1 LQSKFLGG
9 MLGSALGD
17 AIGELAFRSPEEAKL
32 RTEIACADVLVY
44 TDDTAMAIGLAE
56 SILHLGHLDPQHL
69 GDTFR
74 INHLHEPWRGYAVGP
89 PTIFALVTD
98 RGISYSQAARSLFG
112 GQGSFGNGAA
122 MRVAP
127 VGLFFHDS
135 ADLDEQA
142 RASAAVTHAHPIG
155 IDGAA
160 VLALAVAQAAAL
172 SPQEPFPFETF
183 CHELIAFA
191 HTAEIRDKMIQVQ
204 TLIADQV
211 APDEAAWRLGQS
223 VAVHESLPFALYSF
237 LRYPKAYEAC
247 LFCAVLNGGDRDT
260 LGAMAGAVSGAYLGV
275 ETILLSWREKLE
287 NGQYIERLARELA
300 ELAEK
305 KRRSQIR

>member
-1 LQSKFLGG
+1 
-9 MLGSALGD
+9 
-17 AIGELAFRSPEEAKL
+17 
-32 RTEIACADVLVY
+32 
-44 TDDTAMAIGLAE
+44 
-56 SILHLGHLDPQHL
+56 
-69 GDTFR
+69 
-74 INHLHEPWRGYAVGP
+74 
-89 PTIFALVTD
+89 
-98 RGISYSQAARSLFG
+98 
-112 GQGSFGNGAA
+112 

-135 ADLDEQA
+135 ADLYEQA

-183 CHELIAFA
+183 CQGLIAFA
-191 HTAEIRDKMIQVQ
+191 RTAEIRDKMIQVQ

-211 APDEAAWRLGQS
+211 APGEAAWRLGQS

-237 LRYPKAYEAC
+237 LRYPKSYEAC
-247 LFCAVLNGGDRDT
+247 LFCAVLNDGDRDT
-260 LGAMAGAVSGAYLGV
+260 MGAMAGAILGAYLGV
-275 ETILLSWREKLE
+275 EGILLSWREKLE

-305 KRRSQIR
+305 KKRSQIR